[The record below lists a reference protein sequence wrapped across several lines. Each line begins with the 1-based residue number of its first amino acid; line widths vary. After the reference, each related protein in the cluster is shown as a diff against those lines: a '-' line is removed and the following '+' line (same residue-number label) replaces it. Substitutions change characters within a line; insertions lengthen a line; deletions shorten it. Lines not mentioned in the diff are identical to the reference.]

1 MSVYKQ
7 QNERSIIMASRK
19 DLKKTINNIAS
30 ELFTECMI
38 LKETVDADKQEAV
51 NTLITKVLHLQNQH
65 ICRISHTEPGNVG
78 GFYKK
83 LYADF
88 DKEVGEILDGM
99 KALCKE

>member
-7 QNERSIIMASRK
+7 QNERRIIMASRK

-30 ELFTECMI
+30 ELFTECMF
-38 LKETVDADKQEAV
+38 LKGTVDADKQEAV
-51 NTLITKVLHLQNQH
+51 NALITKVLHLQNEH
-65 ICRISHTEPGNVG
+65 ICRISHTEPGNVA

>member
-1 MSVYKQ
+1 
-7 QNERSIIMASRK
+7 MASRK

-38 LKETVDADKQEAV
+38 LKETMGADKQEAV
-51 NTLITKVLHLQNQH
+51 NTLITKVLHLQNEH

-99 KALCKE
+99 KALCEE

>member
-1 MSVYKQ
+1 
-7 QNERSIIMASRK
+7 MASRK

>member
-7 QNERSIIMASRK
+7 QNERRIIMASRK

-51 NTLITKVLHLQNQH
+51 NTLITKVLHLQNEH

>member
-1 MSVYKQ
+1 
-7 QNERSIIMASRK
+7 MANRK

-30 ELFTECMI
+30 ELFTECMY
-38 LKETVDADKQEAV
+38 LKGAVDADKQEAV
-51 NTLITKVLHLQNQH
+51 DELIMKVLHLQNEH
-65 ICRISHTEPGNVG
+65 ICRISHTEPGNVA

-88 DKEVGEILDGM
+88 DKEVSDILDGM

>member
-1 MSVYKQ
+1 MKG
-7 QNERSIIMASRK
+7 EIIMASRK

-38 LKETVDADKQEAV
+38 LKETVDADNQEAV
-51 NTLITKVLHLQNQH
+51 NTLITKVLHLQNEH
-65 ICRISHTEPGNVG
+65 ICRVSHTEPGNVG